1 MGSPIGDRMADR
13 TDTPSQDAYW
23 WQAAPLPLLPHRSID
38 STCDVAIVG
47 AGYTGLSAAITLA
60 RAGRSVQVFEK
71 QKPGEGASTR
81 NGGITS
87 GNLRPSNETL
97 ARRFGHADAAAI
109 LEEGKAA
116 REDLYKFIADEDIDC
131 DFALVGRFNG
141 AFARNDFDRIARDA
155 DHLHKTLGIEAF
167 PVGRAEQRNYLG
179 TDTYHGGAVRM
190 DIGGLHPAKFHAGM
204 LRVALAAGVVVHSET
219 AVTRIAEQGQGWQ
232 VTTTRGTTCAQD
244 VLTCTNGYTDK
255 SDRWLRRRLV
265 PVRSRIIAT
274 APLSPNLMGELMP
287 RRMMCT
293 ETRKLHY
300 YYRPSPDGTR
310 ILFGGRDGTISGNP
324 AWATEALRQA
334 MVDIF
339 PMLDDTPIE
348 HSWFG
353 NVAMNRDMIPRI
365 FARGGKRYAA
375 GFCGSGT
382 VWARWA
388 GKKAAQQILGDAAG
402 ASSLDRRPPAAIPLF
417 NGTPWFMPAV
427 FAWLSTQDKIAA
439 RRE

>member
-1 MGSPIGDRMADR
+1 MTAQKANSEP
-13 TDTPSQDAYW
+13 YW
-23 WQAAPLPLLPHRSID
+23 WQGAPLTQLAQRPIEP
-38 STCDVAIVG
+38 TCDVAIVG

-60 RAGRSVQVFEK
+60 RAGRSVQVFDK

-87 GNLRPSNETL
+87 GNLRPTRENLEY
-97 ARRFGHADAAAI
+97 RFGVPAATAI
-109 LEEGKAA
+109 LEEGKEA
-116 REDLYKFIADEDIDC
+116 RADLYRFIADEKIDC

-141 AFARNDFDRIARDA
+141 AFARRDYDGIAREA
-155 DHLHKTLGIEAF
+155 EHLHRALGIEAY
-167 PVGRAEQRNYLG
+167 PVERTEQRNFLG

-204 LRVALAAGVVVHSET
+204 LRVAMEAGVPIHGET
-219 AVTRIAEQGQGWQ
+219 AVTDIKETAAGWQ
-232 VTTTRGTTCAQD
+232 VTTPSGTTIARD
-244 VLTCTNGYTDK
+244 VLTCTNGYTDQ
-255 SDRWLRRRLV
+255 SDRWLRRRMV

-293 ETRKLHY
+293 ETRQLHY

-310 ILFGGRDGTISGNP
+310 ILFGGRDGTISGDP
-324 AWATEALRQA
+324 TWPTEALRKA
-334 MVDIF
+334 LISIF
-339 PMLDDTPIE
+339 PMLDDVAID

-353 NVAMNRDMIPRI
+353 NVAMNRDMVPRI
-365 FARGGKRYAA
+365 FAHGGKRYAA

-388 GKKAAQQILGDAAG
+388 GQKAALQILGDSAG
-402 ASSLDRRPPAAIPLF
+402 ASALDMRPPAAVPF
-417 NGTPWFMPAV
+417 YNGTPWFMPAV
-427 FAWLSTQDKIAA
+427 FAWMTTQDKIATW
-439 RRE
+439 RG